1 MSSPWAQRI
10 VVLPQ
15 SEATAAA
22 GFKRS
27 AVAVD
32 GYGPAAK
39 TVRTM
44 CAKMRTPAG
53 LPFERV
59 KLK

>member
-1 MSSPWAQRI
+1 M
-10 VVLPQ
+10 LLQ
-15 SEATAAA
+15 SEATAGA

-32 GYGPAAK
+32 GRGPAAK
-39 TVRTM
+39 TLRTM
-44 CAKMRTPAG
+44 CTKVRTPAG
-53 LPFERV
+53 LPSDQV